1 MLNVKVR
8 VRYEGDWTHE
18 LWEFDVFGKFVA
30 TTFRDRRYIGMVT
43 LECKDDDCEA
53 VLEVIENH
61 ENTDEVTLIE
71 ECEGSQPG
79 RTSVT
84 ILIRAQYLEYT
95 PLQLLLYEGYIPY
108 GGFGELRNGEVSYD
122 LLIESRE
129 DIRNMVN
136 LLEEFGHV
144 KIERISQNFSQQI
157 VPSITEWHDLL
168 ENIPERQRQLLN
180 LALDMGYY
188 ELPREVTL
196 QELADEAD
204 IAKPTAS
211 QHLRKAERHLMEFL
225 VKYMN
230 LTTANHT
237 RS

>member
-8 VRYEGDWTHE
+8 VRYEDDWTHE
-18 LWEFDVFGKFVA
+18 LGEFDVFGKFVA

-43 LECKDDDCEA
+43 LDCSDEDYEA
-53 VLEVIENH
+53 ALEVIEIH
-61 ENTDEVTLIE
+61 EKTDEVTLIE
-71 ECEGSQPG
+71 EYEGSSPD
-79 RTSVT
+79 RTSATV
-84 ILIRAQYLEYT
+84 LIRAQYLEYT

-108 GGFGELRNGEVSYD
+108 GGFGEFRHGEVSYD
-122 LLIESRE
+122 LLVESRE
-129 DIRNMVN
+129 DIRDMVT

-144 KIERISQNFSQQI
+144 EIERISQNFSQQI
-157 VPSITEWHDLL
+157 VPSITEWHDLF

-180 LALDMGYY
+180 LALEMGYY
-188 ELPREVTL
+188 ELPRGTTL
-196 QELADEAD
+196 QELANEAG

-230 LTTANHT
+230 LTPVDCT
-237 RS
+237 RD

>member
-8 VRYEGDWTHE
+8 VRYEGDWTQE
-18 LWEFDVFGKFVA
+18 LEDFDVFGKFVA

-43 LECKDDDCEA
+43 LDCSDDNYEA
-53 VLEVIENH
+53 ALEAIESH

-71 ECEGSQPG
+71 EYEGSQPD
-79 RTSVT
+79 RTSATV
-84 ILIRAQYLEYT
+84 LIRAQYLEYT
-95 PLQLLLYEGYIPY
+95 PLQLLLQEGYIPY
-108 GGFGELRNGEVSYD
+108 GGFGELRYGEVSYD

-129 DIRNMVN
+129 DIRNMIS

-144 KIERISQNFSQQI
+144 EIERISQNFSQQI
-157 VPSITEWHDLL
+157 LPSITEWHDLL

-180 LALDMGYY
+180 LALEMGYY
-188 ELPREVTL
+188 EVPREVTL

-230 LTTANHT
+230 LVPVG
-237 RS
+237 RSQD